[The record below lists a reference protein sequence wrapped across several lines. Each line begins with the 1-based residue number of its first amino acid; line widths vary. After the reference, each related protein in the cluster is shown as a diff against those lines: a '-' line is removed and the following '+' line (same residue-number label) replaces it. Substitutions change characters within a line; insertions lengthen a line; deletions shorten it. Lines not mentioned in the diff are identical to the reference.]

1 MSDLPDPSVP
11 SDVVARTS
19 TSERDGAPSAAPV
32 HDVESSPA
40 QPLGR
45 LTCRP
50 GVAEAA

>member
-19 TSERDGAPSAAPV
+19 TSEHDGAPSAAPV

-40 QPLGR
+40 QPLCR

-50 GVAEAA
+50 RVAEAA